1 MEQRRLSGEGG
12 GHREQSGRSGRASSV
27 EAKAAAAAEGRR
39 GRGASG
45 RVEARG
51 AEGRGR
57 GGARARASRRRRWNR
72 EGLQARMART
82 AEEAVWG
89 RTPECGRLH
98 YYLKE

>member
-1 MEQRRLSGEGG
+1 VEGWGKWNGDDYGGREGG
-12 GHREQSGRSGRASSV
+12 QREQGGRSGRASSV
-27 EAKAAAAAEGRR
+27 EVKAAARERR

-72 EGLQARMART
+72 EGLQARMARRGPSG
-82 AEEAVWG
+82 AEPCTTDCV
-89 RTPECGRLH
+89 RL
-98 YYLKE
+98 Y